1 MPQPAVPKPAY
12 ALIGADS
19 YLQTEKLAEILES
32 FPKDLEAAVGRAIKE
47 TTERLVA
54 ESKAREELARKEF
67 AGERNVQTT
76 KIESLEAKVAEQN
89 DQLNKLSQRLEKAY
103 GQVQEIAVR
112 AIEGSGISK
121 SLASLQQLLSEQTKR
136 PPQEK

>member
-1 MPQPAVPKPAY
+1 M
-12 ALIGADS
+12 L
-19 YLQTEKLAEILES
+19 
-32 FPKDLEAAVGRAIKE
+32 
-47 TTERLVA
+47 
-54 ESKAREELARKEF
+54 
-67 AGERNVQTT
+67 TT
-76 KIESLEAKVAEQN
+76 KIEALEAKAAEQN

-136 PPQEK
+136 PAQEK

>member
-1 MPQPAVPKPAY
+1 M
-12 ALIGADS
+12 
-19 YLQTEKLAEILES
+19 
-32 FPKDLEAAVGRAIKE
+32 
-47 TTERLVA
+47 
-54 ESKAREELARKEF
+54 
-67 AGERNVQTT
+67 QTT